1 MWAVQGIKLAKDY
14 LERGKWVDIDDL
26 KRIRRVAIA
35 AAAVAV
41 LIFTSSLLYNLSIAG
56 DWDCE
61 DIGVSSF
68 RSYIASTEDSEGNLH
83 ILFVG
88 RAEGVTDSGLIYGQ
102 YHGGD
107 IEFEQVTGGW
117 YSYESLSIAVDSE
130 GDVFVTVV
138 AVDNDFRWNGLYAVR
153 KDGQWRSEIVTTPAA
168 PDYMRTYMIG
178 VVIDCNDNPNLFYY
192 QEPGPP
198 QYEPVFVWSTE
209 TGGTW
214 DNRTVPVGD
223 LGYRNL
229 YSACCDSSGRV
240 HFTSSVTNS
249 SYWSGKG
256 YSVYDGHTITTIEIP
271 SIGGQVPLALDG
283 EGRARIGVVE
293 NSTGTKRFSIAS
305 IDGDPWAFDPVANCG
320 EYSTEIP
327 FLLIDDEEGLHTVLF
342 ERNPL
347 PDYDTRVVYASSKNG
362 TWTLHQIDLVMLNG
376 PVSSCLTITANGV
389 VTVFYGEY
397 KDRSNIMT
405 KASSEKDIE
414 TLMQPYV
421 EATELTLLVTV
432 PLMLTALVV
441 VYASMRVNAKR
452 RRDKDFKKPFDFGE
466 SEQSEHSP
474 EKRT

>member
-1 MWAVQGIKLAKDY
+1 MKEY
-14 LERGKWVDIDDL
+14 LERGKRVDIDDL
-26 KRIRRVAIA
+26 RRIRRVAIVA
-35 AAAVAV
+35 AVVAV
-41 LIFTSSLLYNLSIAG
+41 LIFASSLLYNLSIAN

-61 DIGVSSF
+61 DIGVASF
-68 RSYIASTEDSEGNLH
+68 RSYLASTEDIEGNLH

-88 RAEGVTDSGLIYGQ
+88 SVEGVIGFGLIYGQ
-102 YHGGD
+102 YHRES
-107 IEFEQVTGGW
+107 IEFEQVAEGW
-117 YSYESLSIAVDSE
+117 YEYESLSIAVNSQ
-130 GDVFVTVV
+130 GDVFVAVV
-138 AVDNDFRWNGLYAVR
+138 AVDDDFRWHGLYAVR
-153 KDGQWRSEIVTTPAA
+153 EDGQWRSEIVTAPAA

-198 QYEPVFVWSTE
+198 NYEPVFMWSTE

-214 DNRTVPVGD
+214 DNSTVPVGD

-240 HFTSSVTNS
+240 HFTSSIHNS
-249 SYWSGKG
+249 SYDGSRRG
-256 YSVYDGHTITTIEIP
+256 YSVYNGHTITTIEIP

-283 EGRARIGVVE
+283 EGRAGIGVVE

-305 IDGDPWAFDPVANCG
+305 LDGDTWAFDPVANCG

-327 FLLIDDEEGLHTVLF
+327 FLLIDDEGGLHAVLF

-347 PDYDTRVVYASSKNG
+347 PDYDTRVVYASSENG

-376 PVSSCLTITANGV
+376 PAGSCLTITANGV

-397 KDRSNIMT
+397 EDRRHIMT

-421 EATELTLLVTV
+421 EAAELTLLVTV

-441 VYASMRVNAKR
+441 VYASIRINAER
-452 RRDKDFKKPFDFGE
+452 RRDRDFKKPFDFGE
-466 SEQSEHSP
+466 SEQSEHSH